1 MSKRMDQ
8 RCKVGKGESG
18 FSLIEVLISMLVMTT
33 GLLGLLGSLGLAMA
47 ATQNSEQLTI
57 AKQLA
62 NEALESILTA
72 RTTAQVQWLQI
83 ANGTCSVGQNCGL
96 FLSGPQPINNPGVD
110 GIIGTSDD
118 AAAGSQILDSPG
130 PSGIIVTPAGQP
142 CAAPDVC
149 TSLSNFTRT
158 IAISQYAGSGTPD
171 PNLNTIVITVTYNN
185 PQFKSPESYVLQTLV
200 SQYR

>member
-1 MSKRMDQ
+1 MSKHIRPK
-8 RCKVGKGESG
+8 RSAGKNEGG
-18 FSLIEVLISMLVMTT
+18 FSLLEVLISMLVMTT

-47 ATQNSEQLTI
+47 ATQNSEQLSI

-72 RTTAQVQWLQI
+72 RTTAQVQWQQI
-83 ANGTCSVGQNCGL
+83 ANGTCSVGQNCGI
-96 FLSGPQPINNPGVD
+96 FLSNPQPINNPGVD

-118 AAAGSQILDSPG
+118 AAAGPEILESPG
-130 PSGIIVTPAGQP
+130 PNGIILTPAGQP

-149 TSLSNFTRT
+149 TSLTNFTRT
-158 IAISQYAGSGTPD
+158 IAISQYTGSGTPD
-171 PNLNTIVITVTYNN
+171 PNLDTVVITVTYNN
-185 PQFKSPESYVLQTLV
+185 LQFGSPESYVLQTLV

>member
-8 RCKVGKGESG
+8 RSKVGKGESG
-18 FSLIEVLISMLVMTT
+18 FSLIEVLISILVMTT

-47 ATQNSEQLTI
+47 ATQNSEELSI

-72 RTTAQVQWLQI
+72 RTTAQVQWVQI

-96 FLSGPQPINNPGVD
+96 FLSGAQPINNPGAD
-110 GIIGTSDD
+110 GIVGTSDD

-158 IAISQYAGSGTPD
+158 IAISQYAGSGTRSEERR
-171 PNLNTIVITVTYNN
+171 V
-185 PQFKSPESYVLQTLV
+185 
-200 SQYR
+200 

>member
-1 MSKRMDQ
+1 MRKRIHQ
-8 RCKVGKGESG
+8 PCKFGKNESG

-47 ATQNSEQLTI
+47 ATQNSEELNI

-72 RTTAQVQWLQI
+72 RTTAQVQWAQI

-96 FLSGPQPINNPGVD
+96 FLSGPQPIDNPGVD

-118 AAAGSQILDSPG
+118 AAAGAQVLDSPG

-171 PNLNTIVITVTYNN
+171 PNLNTIVITVTYTN
-185 PQFKSPESYVLQTLV
+185 PQFKAPESYVLQTLV
-200 SQYR
+200 SEYR

>member
-1 MSKRMDQ
+1 MSNSKHRVKQSNND
-8 RCKVGKGESG
+8 SG

-47 ATQNSEQLTI
+47 ATQNSQQLSI

-72 RTTAQVQWLQI
+72 RTTAQVQWVQI
-83 ANGTCSVGQNCGL
+83 ANGTCSVGQNCGI
-96 FLSGPQPINNPGVD
+96 FLSGPQPINNPGAD

-118 AAAGSQILDSPG
+118 AAAGPEILDSPG
-130 PSGIIVTPAGQP
+130 PSGIILTPAGQP

-149 TSLSNFTRT
+149 TSLTNFTRT

-171 PNLNTIVITVTYNN
+171 PNLNTVVITVTYNN

>member
-1 MSKRMDQ
+1 MSSIRQ
-8 RCKVGKGESG
+8 IREGESG
-18 FSLIEVLISMLVMTT
+18 FSLIEVLISILVMTT

-47 ATQNSEQLTI
+47 ATQNSEELNI

-72 RTTAQVQWLQI
+72 RTTAQVQWVQI

-96 FLSGPQPINNPGVD
+96 FLSGAQPINNPGAD
-110 GIIGTSDD
+110 GIVGTSDD
-118 AAAGSQILDSPG
+118 AAAGPQILDVPG
-130 PSGIIVTPAGQP
+130 ASGIIATPAGQP
-142 CAAPDVC
+142 CAAPDIC

-158 IAISQYAGSGTPD
+158 IAITPFTSGGSPD
-171 PNLNTIVITVTYNN
+171 PNLNSVVITVTYTN
-185 PQFKSPESYVLQTLV
+185 PQFKTPQNYVLQTLV